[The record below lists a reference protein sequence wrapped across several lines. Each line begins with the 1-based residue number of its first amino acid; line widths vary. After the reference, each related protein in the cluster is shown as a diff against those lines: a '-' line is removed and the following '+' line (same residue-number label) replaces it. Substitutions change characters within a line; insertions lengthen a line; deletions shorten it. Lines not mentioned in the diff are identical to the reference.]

1 MPPGGWA
8 GPDDG
13 ETVVASMPGGL
24 GPPGWMRLESAR
36 PPFPLTAT
44 MTVAEFMRGMPLTF
58 GTYYSPVKFY
68 RIRSREEIA
77 ADERREAAGKALAV
91 LRKPRDSDVSRRMS
105 GQPCGSCALGPV
117 PRLLPLGFPLAVA
130 GAGG

>member
-1 MPPGGWA
+1 MTRYRHFYLPSGMA
-8 GPDDG
+8 LS
-13 ETVVASMPGGL
+13 VAVP
-24 GPPGWMRLESAR
+24 ES
-36 PPFPLTAT
+36 
-44 MTVAEFMRGMPLTF
+44 PLTF
-58 GTYYSPVKFY
+58 STYCAPVKFY

-91 LRKPRDSDVSRRMS
+91 LRKPRGADVSRRMS
-105 GQPCGSCALGPV
+105 GQPCGSCVLGAV